1 MDKSS
6 NETVASIVAALCQQ
20 TARSRQQQ
28 AGADDAA
35 MLGQL
40 LSQQAACQQ
49 LQTQLQRS
57 VEFWPARTASVSH
70 VQQHELVIRC
80 SDGSTASRLRFIQN
94 DVLLAVQNFA
104 STSSDASV
112 RDTLGAVTRIRV
124 MVVA

>member
-6 NETVASIVAALCQQ
+6 NEPVANIVAALCQQ

-124 MVVA
+124 MVVV